1 MLIVRFAAGSSV
13 ENPISA
19 MPLVPYQETVMPLE
33 SSKTGALDIL
43 RNAIQMEI
51 EGKDFFERA
60 VGMVKHQRSKDT
72 FISLVKQEQR
82 HVDILGE
89 ELRRLE
95 HGEEWASLQDMKRSA
110 PTFPRGSVF
119 QDRAFR
125 HLKLSPDAGE
135 LDVLKVGMEVEQK
148 SIEYYR
154 NAGSRTDNTRA
165 REVFNWLVGEEAG
178 HLTILNAEYENRT
191 KSGFYY
197 DNMEFSLETF

>member
-1 MLIVRFAAGSSV
+1 MLIVRPAAISLV

-19 MPLVPYQETVMPLE
+19 VLPVPYQETVMPLA
-33 SSKTGALDIL
+33 SSKRDSLDIL
-43 RNAIQMEI
+43 RNAIQMEV

-60 VGMVKHQRSKDT
+60 SGMVKHQRSKDM

-82 HVDILGE
+82 HVEILGE
-89 ELRRLE
+89 ELNRLE

-110 PTFPRGSVF
+110 PSLPKVSVF

-125 HLKLSPDAGE
+125 HLRISPDAGE
-135 LDVLKVGMEVEQK
+135 LDVLKVGIEVEQK

-154 NAGSRTDNTRA
+154 SAGSSTVDPRA

-191 KSGFYY
+191 GSGFYY